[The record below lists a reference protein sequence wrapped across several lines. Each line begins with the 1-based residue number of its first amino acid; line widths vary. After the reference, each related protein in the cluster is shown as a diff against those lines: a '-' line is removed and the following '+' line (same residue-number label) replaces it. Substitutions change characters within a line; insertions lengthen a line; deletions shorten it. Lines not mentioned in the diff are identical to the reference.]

1 MPQESKGLIT
11 GGIQALLVAL
21 ITSFLLTLSSG
32 YSKVQANTKDI
43 EELKDAI
50 KLIAMMSE
58 KFSELNSNVSVI
70 KNDLEWVRKG
80 NELNNEMINDMIH
93 NVIVKSELD

>member
-50 KLIAMMSE
+50 YIFL
-58 KFSELNSNVSVI
+58 VSIPFGWYIVSSGLFLYAIGITIGII
-70 KNDLEWVRKG
+70 KIKIR
-80 NELNNEMINDMIH
+80 NN
-93 NVIVKSELD
+93 KK